1 MGFLDEIKNK
11 MHLGGQQGYDQGYGQ
26 DDDYGYDD
34 GYDDSYQGNGYSGA
48 SGEGFYTQDEP
59 SNGLLGQTRRG
70 EAESVAVYTRSGQ
83 LVGDDSRHATTY
95 NPPSRSQD
103 SVASGYRPG
112 AYDTPSSYAENT
124 RARAAAAPA
133 PAPSDASAYA
143 SNIINATPQL
153 PAYVLRPESYDDV
166 ETVVRRVRTKQPVAL
181 IFVGVRTEV
190 AKRVL
195 DFSYGFACGL
205 GATVKEVGDRVFMVL
220 PAVARSKIPIS
231 RASCRGYLSKDKTRR
246 FPDQHLHYRPAG
258 QHAVQLLFHAHC
270 RRTAFMTWI
279 PDEAGWFASGYCRG
293 A

>member
-34 GYDDSYQGNGYSGA
+34 GYDDGYQNNGYSGA

-95 NPPSRSQD
+95 NPPSRSQET
-103 SVASGYRPG
+103 VAGGYRPG
-112 AYDTPSSYAENT
+112 AYDTPSSYAEST
-124 RARAAAAPA
+124 RARAAAPA
-133 PAPSDASAYA
+133 PAPSPSDASAYA
-143 SNIINATPQL
+143 NNIINATPQL

-166 ETVVRRVRTKQPVAL
+166 EIVVRRVRTKQPVAL

-195 DFSYGFACGL
+195 DFSYGFAWVPLSKRWAIACL
-205 GATVKEVGDRVFMVL
+205 WCC
-220 PAVARSKIPIS
+220 PPVARSRIRTLKSSVPMATLNKS
-231 RASCRGYLSKDKTRR
+231 KTRR
-246 FPDQHLHYRPAG
+246 FSSTSTPL
-258 QHAVQLLFHAHC
+258 
-270 RRTAFMTWI
+270 
-279 PDEAGWFASGYCRG
+279 SS
-293 A
+293 

>member
-34 GYDDSYQGNGYSGA
+34 GYDDGYQNNGYSGA

-103 SVASGYRPG
+103 TAGGGYRPG

-124 RARAAAAPA
+124 RARACAERCLGLCKQYHQRHAPA
-133 PAPSDASAYA
+133 AGLCPAPRE
-143 SNIINATPQL
+143 L
-153 PAYVLRPESYDDV
+153 
-166 ETVVRRVRTKQPVAL
+166 
-181 IFVGVRTEV
+181 
-190 AKRVL
+190 
-195 DFSYGFACGL
+195 
-205 GATVKEVGDRVFMVL
+205 
-220 PAVARSKIPIS
+220 
-231 RASCRGYLSKDKTRR
+231 
-246 FPDQHLHYRPAG
+246 
-258 QHAVQLLFHAHC
+258 
-270 RRTAFMTWI
+270 
-279 PDEAGWFASGYCRG
+279 
-293 A
+293 

>member
-34 GYDDSYQGNGYSGA
+34 GYDDGYQGNGYSGA

-70 EAESVAVYTRSGQ
+70 EAESVARVYALGR
-83 LVGDDSRHATTY
+83 LVGDDS
-95 NPPSRSQD
+95 PSLPRRITRLRARRTAF
-103 SVASGYRPG
+103 ASGYRP
-112 AYDTPSSYAENT
+112 APMTRRLAHAENT

-220 PAVARSKIPIS
+220 PAGCEVKDSDLKKL
-231 RASCRGYLSKDKTRR
+231 RADGYLK
-246 FPDQHLHYRPAG
+246 
-258 QHAVQLLFHAHC
+258 
-270 RRTAFMTWI
+270 
-279 PDEAGWFASGYCRG
+279 
-293 A
+293 

>member
-34 GYDDSYQGNGYSGA
+34 GYDDGYQNNGYSGA

-59 SNGLLGQTRRG
+59 SNGLLGQTRR
-70 EAESVAVYTRSGQ
+70 
-83 LVGDDSRHATTY
+83 GDDSRHATTY

-220 PAVARSKIPIS
+220 PAGCEVKDSDLKKL
-231 RASCRGYLSKDKTRR
+231 RADGYLK
-246 FPDQHLHYRPAG
+246 
-258 QHAVQLLFHAHC
+258 
-270 RRTAFMTWI
+270 
-279 PDEAGWFASGYCRG
+279 
-293 A
+293 

>member
-34 GYDDSYQGNGYSGA
+34 GYDDGYQNNGYSGA
-48 SGEGFYTQDEP
+48 SGEGFYTQDAP
-59 SNGLLGQTRRG
+59 RNGLLGQTRRG

-83 LVGDDSRHATTY
+83 LIGDDSRHATTY

-103 SVASGYRPG
+103 AAAGGYRPG
-112 AYDTPSSYAENT
+112 AYDTPSSYAENA
-124 RARAAAAPA
+124 RVRAAAVPA
-133 PAPSDASAYA
+133 PASTPSDASAYA

-205 GATVKEVGDRVFMVL
+205 GASVKEVGDRVFMVL
-220 PAVARSKIPIS
+220 PAGCEVKDSDLKKL
-231 RASCRGYLSKDKTRR
+231 RADGYLK
-246 FPDQHLHYRPAG
+246 
-258 QHAVQLLFHAHC
+258 
-270 RRTAFMTWI
+270 
-279 PDEAGWFASGYCRG
+279 
-293 A
+293 

>member
-1 MGFLDEIKNK
+1 MGFLDDIKSR
-11 MHLGGQQGYDQGYGQ
+11 LGMAQPAAEPYGDEPYDDYYDEGVDGGYEDYPEGYGQ
-26 DDDYGYDD
+26 PAQ
-34 GYDDSYQGNGYSGA
+34 DSYRGYEPQEPGNGM
-48 SGEGFYTQDEP
+48 
-59 SNGLLGQTRRG
+59 LGQTRRG

-103 SVASGYRPG
+103 SVAGGYRPG
-112 AYDTPSSYAENT
+112 AYDTPSSYAESA
-124 RARAAAAPA
+124 RARAAVPAPA

-220 PAVARSKIPIS
+220 PAGCEVKDSDLKKL
-231 RASCRGYLSKDKTRR
+231 RADGYLK
-246 FPDQHLHYRPAG
+246 
-258 QHAVQLLFHAHC
+258 
-270 RRTAFMTWI
+270 
-279 PDEAGWFASGYCRG
+279 
-293 A
+293 